1 MNTQNKRNEYKLTL
15 TTKEKDVLYN
25 LIFNPN
31 ILIHPQPEVDWNEK
45 EFQNLSYKI
54 KKLIREV

>member
-1 MNTQNKRNEYKLTL
+1 MTIKLTL

-25 LIFNPN
+25 LIVNPN
-31 ILIHPQPEVDWNEK
+31 TQGEMDWNEK

-54 KKLIREV
+54 KKLKGGKNDL